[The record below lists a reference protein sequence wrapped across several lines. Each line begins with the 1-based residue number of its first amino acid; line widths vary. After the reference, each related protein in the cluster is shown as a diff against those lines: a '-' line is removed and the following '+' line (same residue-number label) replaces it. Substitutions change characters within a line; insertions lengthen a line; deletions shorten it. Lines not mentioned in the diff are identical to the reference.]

1 MGKNVRKCNENG
13 KVNFMGLC
21 KVGVSIIEARNYR
34 TDSVVESTF
43 GGFQIPCNIVACFDD
58 CFCFDYRFDNGFE

>member
-21 KVGVSIIEARNYR
+21 KVGVSVIEASKYR
-34 TDSVVESTF
+34 SDSVVESSF
-43 GGFQIPCNIVACFDD
+43 GGFLITLQYCCMIVFVLIT
-58 CFCFDYRFDNGFE
+58 GSIWL